1 MFNPVHYISHG
12 DTPQEQLYH
21 IESVLDAGQTWVQY
35 RFKNTL
41 SSIRWNTAEKV
52 QLLCQ
57 TYKATLLIN
66 DDVHLALAIEADG
79 VHLGLQDMPIE
90 QAKRMLPNRIIGGT
104 ANTLQDVKQR
114 LEEQCSYIGIGPF
127 RYTKT
132 KANLSPILGISGYQ
146 HLIESLEPIPIP
158 LVAIGGIT
166 LADLPVLKDLGLDG
180 IAISSLLQAS
190 KNVKETLNQI
200 NQYFL

>member
-1 MFNPVHYISHG
+1 MFNSVHYISHG

-52 QLLCQ
+52 KLLCQ

-79 VHLGLQDMPIE
+79 IHLGLQDMPIE
-90 QAKRMLPNRIIGGT
+90 QARRMLPNRIIGGT

-114 LEEQCSYIGIGPF
+114 IVEQCSYVGIGPF

-166 LADLPVLKDLGLDG
+166 LADLPVLKHLGLDG
-180 IAISSLLQAS
+180 IAISSLLQES